1 VLDNLHSH
9 DDMSCGADGP
19 LQFIGGY
26 LSTVA
31 VDGNSGG
38 NNVVQLCPHGDTVAN
53 RNNFEEDMSGDNG
66 SISPVQ
72 QQQQPLRQ

>member
-1 VLDNLHSH
+1 MIGVLVQMDPFNLS
-9 DDMSCGADGP
+9 
-19 LQFIGGY
+19 
-26 LSTVA
+26 
-31 VDGNSGG
+31 VDTSQQMQLTGNSGG